1 MLSQAMQDALNE
13 QINAE
18 LWSAYLYLSMATHFE
33 SVNLPGM
40 AKWMRVQTN
49 EEYAHAMKFMDH
61 IHDRAGRALL
71 KPIAAVPTEWKSP
84 LEAFEATL
92 KHEQEVTS
100 RIHKLM
106 DQAVAAKDHAT
117 ANMLQWFVSEQVE
130 EEANAV
136 EIVNKLKLLA
146 DSKGALYWLDHELG
160 KRGGEAD

>member
-18 LWSAYLYLSMATHFE
+18 LWSAYLYLSMSAHFE

-40 AKWMRVQTN
+40 AKWMRVQTS
-49 EEYAHAMKFMDH
+49 EEYAHAVKFMDH
-61 IHDRAGRALL
+61 IHDRSGKALL

-92 KHEQEVTS
+92 KHEQKVTA

-117 ANMLQWFVSEQVE
+117 AGMLQWFVSEQVE
-130 EEANAV
+130 EEANAI
-136 EIVNKLKLLA
+136 EIVNKLKMLA

-160 KRGGEAD
+160 KRGAE